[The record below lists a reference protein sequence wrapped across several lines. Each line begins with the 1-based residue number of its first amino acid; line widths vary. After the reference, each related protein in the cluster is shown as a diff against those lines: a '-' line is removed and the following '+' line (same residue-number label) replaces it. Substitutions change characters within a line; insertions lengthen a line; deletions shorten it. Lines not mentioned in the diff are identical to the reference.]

1 MTQLEHFKISEI
13 EELKIFLVKYGP
25 LIKKNTHFFTSSL
38 SSLNKKSREN
48 TLSQIPNY
56 KEILDYLIK
65 KDEIIII
72 NIQQNIQFYILK
84 TIEDLFFERLRIL
97 KIDIHKIMKN
107 ENFIK
112 RKLLIDRLKN
122 SGYQYNKNRFFIEIL
137 SWMKKD
143 NILDGDKIYLTHY
156 IFLPENKQIFI
167 DYRRDTYNKNSKTL
181 QKKRHMAQFFDERLF
196 SKLDFLEKEIEE
208 YIDFMLILEEKD
220 LFRGRSVEKMRK
232 SALWVILKKNGKV
245 LNGGINQFCE
255 EIGINKKDLFS
266 YLSIISQNV
275 AILEKSF
282 SNKEII
288 KNLINSVMKYFG
300 TQNRYVFIWALTILK
315 ELFKT
320 NKINTRRGLNI
331 LNAAIIYGIYY
342 FLKDLNLLSKNEKI
356 TQNILCRDFRCSEVS
371 LRKEVKLIERIINNK
386 TESLKKS
393 ISNPHL
399 KGNVYFFG
407 YIKSLISPFITENEV
422 QEILEDH
429 QDIIIYIEDDQ
440 LNKLIK
446 YDENGVFRCKCGV
459 AYLSTHETHIF
470 NHLRKC
476 EVFIKFLDK
485 EPKEKEPDLKPLYE
499 LKGFI
504 EEKMRMRHIYQPII
518 IKYLLENSGLCNIDG
533 IVEYISLQLIGD
545 FDYYKK
551 RILSAPKKVLTYHK
565 IVQFEHDG
573 TLKLLFDLTDSDLKK
588 ELVELCNKKIQNCL
602 RDKSFQ
608 EKVKKKFTSNSEIK
622 LFPESLDKNELFE
635 FIKLNEIGVF
645 SCNCGKN
652 YLSSQK
658 THIINHIIKCKEFI
672 KYFTDYKI
680 NKVKGKIKAED
691 KYEEKI
697 PYAIYDFSSFQN
709 LRHQAAL
716 NCFLV
721 DKWYKISPTQGVSKY
736 TSMDYWINFYKHYDL
751 KYNILEAEK
760 SHRLQLMILFSGKM
774 VKSDSIDYNRQVRQ
788 FGCNYKYGQGIWNVG
803 YNAKGEI
810 KLTAK
815 YLEVIKQDILKGEK
829 MPLIP
834 LLRILYHR
842 EFNEKL
848 AKMKIIDKF
857 IGEFNLNKKELS
869 DLFIFDF
876 NLERE
881 IEKIYIYKERIKE
894 SEDEFINESNTLASS
909 SFKTKIKRH
918 EKKPSMKNLLSKE
931 FIKVIKS
938 TDILGPSQFKKDQ
951 ISFFIDFYTH
961 HFSKDL
967 FSWEELNEYYLYEYF
982 RVNNIQGINS
992 LSYIKDT
999 RFGRLAFFKHD
1010 SKTSKYVMSDLTSF
1024 IYSLNLN
1031 PKERTFLHFI
1041 IRIPHFLVFCIL
1053 FGYSNFV
1060 IRTSEEIQFF
1070 KKRTRINTK
1079 DHFLKIYSGVYKNS
1093 KLVGKL
1099 RKYYFN
1105 MLDWLEILEF
1115 TDIIDNKITPSEKL
1129 KNFIY
1134 GDLSGDFSLPNKV
1147 GRIIEEVIND
1157 LEVL

>member
-1 MTQLEHFKISEI
+1 MTQLEHLKISEI
-13 EELKIFLVKYGP
+13 EELKIFFVKYGP
-25 LIKKNTHFFTSSL
+25 IIKKNTQFFTSSL
-38 SSLNKKSREN
+38 SSLTSLNKKSREN

-84 TIEDLFFERLRIL
+84 TIEDLFFERLRFL
-97 KIDIHKIMKN
+97 KIDIQKILKN

-112 RKLLIDRLKN
+112 RKVLIDNLKN
-122 SGYQYNKNRFFIEIL
+122 RGYQYNKNRFFIEIL
-137 SWMKKD
+137 NWMKKD

-167 DYRRDTYNKNSKTL
+167 DYRRDIYSKNSKTL
-181 QKKRHMAQFFDERLF
+181 QKKKHMAQFFDERLF
-196 SKLDFLEKEIEE
+196 SKLDFLEKEIDE

-255 EIGINKKDLFS
+255 EIDINKKDLFS

-288 KNLINSVMKYFG
+288 KNLINSVVKYFG

-356 TQNILCRDFRCSEVS
+356 TQNRLCRDFRCSEVS

-399 KGNVYFFG
+399 KGSVYFFG
-407 YIKSLISPFITENEV
+407 YIKSLISPFITENEG
-422 QEILEDH
+422 QEMYSVLKRSLTLEDKNH
-429 QDIIIYIEDDQ
+429 ENKSIKDDSKENRQ
-440 LNKLIK
+440 VVVLNKRSLK
-446 YDENGVFRCKCGV
+446 ELNNFLK
-459 AYLSTHETHIF
+459 
-470 NHLRKC
+470 NNLR
-476 EVFIKFLDK
+476 
-485 EPKEKEPDLKPLYE
+485 
-499 LKGFI
+499 
-504 EEKMRMRHIYQPII
+504 MNHIYQPFI
-518 IKYLLENSGLCNIDG
+518 IKTLLINNGVSNIDK
-533 IVEYISLQLIGD
+533 VAEELAFQLNGD
-545 FDYYKK
+545 IKYYRK
-551 RILSAPKKVLTYHK
+551 RILVAPKDVLTYHN
-565 IVQFEHDG
+565 IVQFKQDG
-573 TLKLLFDLTDSDLKK
+573 TMKLLF
-588 ELVELCNKKIQNCL
+588 ELNNQSLVREIIELCNKRIEEYSKNKDLNIY
-602 RDKSFQ
+602 RID
-608 EKVKKKFTSNSEIK
+608 
-622 LFPESLDKNELFE
+622 LDRKQLEPL
-635 FIKLNEIGVF
+635 LNNF
-645 SCNCGKN
+645 
-652 YLSSQK
+652 
-658 THIINHIIKCKEFI
+658 
-672 KYFTDYKI
+672 
-680 NKVKGKIKAED
+680 
-691 KYEEKI
+691 
-697 PYAIYDFSSFQN
+697 DFSQFKNFKYHS
-709 LRHQAAL
+709 AL

-736 TSMDYWINFYKHYDL
+736 TSMDYWINFYKHYNL
-751 KYNILEAEK
+751 NYKVLETEK
-760 SHRLQLMILFSGKM
+760 THRLQLMILFSGKM
-774 VKSDSIDYNRQVRQ
+774 VKSDSIDYNRQARQ
-788 FGCNYKYGQGIWNVG
+788 FGCNFKYGQGIWNVG

-810 KLTAK
+810 KLSAN

-829 MPLIP
+829 IPLIP

-869 DLFIFDF
+869 NLFIFDF
-876 NLERE
+876 NFERE

-894 SEDEFINESNTLASS
+894 SEDEFINESNTLTSS
-909 SFKTKIKRH
+909 FFKTKIKRH
-918 EKKPSMKNLLSKE
+918 EKKPSMKNIISKE

-938 TDILGPSQFKKDQ
+938 TAILGPSQFKKDQ

-982 RVNNIQGINS
+982 RVNNIQGINL

-1060 IRTSEEIQFF
+1060 IRTSEEIQFY
-1070 KKRTRINTK
+1070 KKRTKINTK

-1093 KLVGKL
+1093 NLVGKL
-1099 RKYYFN
+1099 RQYYFN
-1105 MLDWLEILEF
+1105 MLDWLVILEF
-1115 TDIIDNKITPSEKL
+1115 TDIIDNKITPSEKF